1 MRSLALVALLASAPA
16 AAAPAPHARSRII
29 YLNRHGA
36 TLSPGVNDSRT
47 QRSSVVAEPRALPP
61 WEGSEDAWAATVACM
76 RATWSRFD
84 VEITDVDPGSVDHL
98 EAILGG
104 SPDDAGLPSNV
115 TGAAPQAADC
125 SVIEDGI
132 ALTFT
137 AILPADPDQVCAVTS
152 HELGHLYGLDHEL
165 LAADPMSY
173 LPFSGARAFQDVEAA
188 CGETTARPCACGAMQ
203 SSVQLLLTRLGSA
216 GEGEITPVADTD
228 PDTDTDTDIDIDI
241 VPAFAPAIGGCTSS
255 PTSGAA
261 AGGVI
266 AAALLGGSR
275 RKRLRPRRHRGDHGR

>member
-1 MRSLALVALLASAPA
+1 MRSLVVVALLASTHA
-16 AAAPAPHARSRII
+16 AAAPTPATRARSRIV

-36 TLSPGVNDSRT
+36 VISPGVNDSRA
-47 QRSSVVAEPRALPP
+47 QRSSVVDEQRAIPP
-61 WEGSEDAWAATVACM
+61 WHGSEDAWAAIIACM
-76 RATWSRFD
+76 RETWSRFD
-84 VEITDVDPGSVDHL
+84 VEVTDVDPGAEDHL

-104 SPDDAGLPSNV
+104 SPGDAGLPSDV

-125 SVIEDGI
+125 SVVEDGI

-137 AILPADPDQVCAVTS
+137 AILPADPGQVCAVTS

-173 LPFSGARAFQDVEAA
+173 VPYSGKREFQSVDAT
-188 CGETTARPCACGAMQ
+188 CGETTARPCTCGATQ
-203 SSVQLLLTRLGSA
+203 NTVELLRTRLGSA
-216 GEGEITPVADTD
+216 GEGVTTPVVEPSTDADTD
-228 PDTDTDTDIDIDI
+228 TE
-241 VPAFAPAIGGCTSS
+241 PAVGGCASA

-261 AGGVI
+261 MFGVM

-275 RKRLRPRRHRGDHGR
+275 RKRLRPRRRQGDHGR